1 MSRATLAAAT
11 LPAVSLL
18 AATPPVVPA
27 TPALPLAIEGALWM
41 PLAVL
46 GGFFAALAMDL
57 PTSRLEEGTTPALVA
72 ASVLY
77 DRPPAT
83 LHGRRARAVQY
94 TAGIVAGVVYAVVAL
109 LSAALL
115 RPTTTVAEIPLV
127 PHLVGGVAAGLL
139 FYAAVALYVLPR
151 YGGGKRA
158 VGATVRRSWGVSVAV
173 YVLALW
179 AFVPL
184 FSLLL
189 A

>member
-1 MSRATLAAAT
+1 MSPPTLVAAPFATMVT
-11 LPAVSLL
+11 SPP
-18 AATPPVVPA
+18 TFPPV
-27 TPALPLAIEGALWM
+27 PLAVDVVLWI
-41 PLAVL
+41 PVAVL
-46 GGFFAALAMDL
+46 GGFFAALVMDL
-57 PTSRLEEGTTPALVA
+57 PMSRLAEGTTPVSVA

-83 LHGRRARAVQY
+83 LHGRQARAVNY
-94 TAGIVAGVVYAVVAL
+94 TAGILAGVGYALVALPLDAALPSLATVAGV
-109 LSAALL
+109 
-115 RPTTTVAEIPLV
+115 PLG
-127 PHLVGGVAAGLL
+127 PHLVGGGVAGLCL
-139 FYAAVALYVLPR
+139 YAAFALYVLPR